1 MSRFN
6 AADMLTPHELARV
19 SSVPLSNS
27 SKYTG
32 KGFVGL
38 AFINEYYLV
47 DIITISC
54 YHWIINFQTNP
65 MQVRWNYKLQPN
77 KGQSALMDEWLVT
90 LRKHRNYCLAERKR
104 GFEANN
110 LDSSEVVEY
119 SYGAYSDTES
129 RIEYGSYCPL
139 TCSVVKHGVLPER
152 IDLSQA
158 IKLSKPNSLTGKM
171 KISWDSVG
179 GIQSKRTTQ
188 LRSENYF
195 YDRIDSDVLQSN
207 LAKLDTAYSGF
218 FKHQRGFPAFRKAS
232 NFKTFQYKPGRCK
245 IEVNRS
251 SNKQKCYSHIY
262 LPGIGR
268 MRYLDSR
275 AIPESA
281 DIRTITVMKKTDG
294 WHISVLLKIED
305 ELPELGSSEVVES
318 AVGIDMGI
326 NRLIALSNGSFVEN
340 PRFATNKRT
349 RRRLR
354 IRQRRVNRKVKGSNN
369 RRKAGIEVA
378 KLHQRIANQR
388 DDYQWKAAH
397 KVVAAGDVIVREDLN
412 IKGMKSRCKPKRVK
426 ERFMPNG
433 QSAKRGL
440 NRSISD
446 ASWGSQ
452 FEKIEWVAAKSGKP
466 VLLVNPKH
474 TSQEC
479 SSCGHV
485 SKANRQG
492 EKFVC
497 ESCGHIDHADTQASR
512 TILRRAKLNFVST
525 DAKSL
530 SRDSRKVTAVRYDAA
545 QLGERHQG
553 SNGISKATMPEK
565 PISAMQSPLQLSLF

>member
-1 MSRFN
+1 MIVST
-6 AADMLTPHELARV
+6 LPHTQDSISILITAVLWR
-19 SSVPLSNS
+19 
-27 SKYTG
+27 KY
-32 KGFVGL
+32 
-38 AFINEYYLV
+38 
-47 DIITISC
+47 DTILGQA
-54 YHWIINFQTNP
+54 IEKP

-77 KGQSALMDEWLVT
+77 KGQADLMAESLLT

-104 GFEANN
+104 GFETNN
-110 LDSSEVVEY
+110 QDADQPVMYNWYAYCDLETRFVS
-119 SYGAYSDTES
+119 GAYS
-129 RIEYGSYCPL
+129 PL
-139 TCSVVKHGVLPER
+139 TCPVLKHGVLSAE
-152 IDLSQA
+152 LT
-158 IKLSKPNSLTGKM
+158 KTSKGQLTWG
-171 KISWDSVG
+171 SAAD
-179 GIQSKRTTQ
+179 IQSKRTTE
-188 LRSENYF
+188 LRHESEWYS
-195 YDRIDSDVLQSN
+195 RIDSDVLQSN
-207 LAKLDTAYSGF
+207 LAKLDAAYAGF
-218 FKHQRGFPAFRKAS
+218 FKHKRGFPAFRKVA

-245 IEVNRS
+245 FEVNSS
-251 SNKQKCYSHIY
+251 SNQKKCYSHIY

-281 DIRTITVMKKTDG
+281 DIRTVTVIKKTDD

-305 ELPELGSSEVVES
+305 ELPELGSAEVVES

-340 PRFATNKRT
+340 PRFATNKRI

-378 KLHQRIANQR
+378 KLQKRIADNR
-388 DDYQWKAAH
+388 DDYQWKAAQ
-397 KVVAAGDVIVREDLN
+397 KVVNAGDVIVREDLN
-412 IKGMKSRCKPKRVK
+412 IKAMKSRCKPKRVK
-426 ERFMPNG
+426 GRFMPNS

-452 FEKIEWVAAKSGKP
+452 FEKIEWVAAKAGKP
-466 VLLVNPKH
+466 VIVVNPKH

-479 SSCGHV
+479 SSCHHV
-485 SKANRQG
+485 SKGNRDG

-497 ESCGHIDHADTQASR
+497 EECGHIDHADTQAAK
-512 TILRRAKLNFVST
+512 TILRRAKLKFVST

-530 SRDSRKVTAVRYDAA
+530 RGDSPKVTAVSYDSA
-545 QLGERHQG
+545 QLGERSQV
-553 SNGISKATMPEK
+553 SNGISKAVVPEK
-565 PISAMQSPLQLSLF
+565 PISPMQLSLQFH